1 MNYLSICYFSY
12 VFFYLDTHN
21 FGYKIQFYNHFLCM
35 LRGIFL
41 SEFKRSLQFVMRR
54 YPANS
59 WFLLKVNSN
68 ASLFFAPFSF
78 KYVLLL
84 FVFHFHAFG
93 ITIFV
98 SKYIHRI
105 RHYCIFT
112 AFVVLFSCLVF
123 DKLNKWSE
131 NELLIL
137 FIILLFDP
145 GPLTSCHLHAS
156 CPDCIP
162 PPPPPIPYSLLTDT
176 LNYPAS

>member
-1 MNYLSICYFSY
+1 
-12 VFFYLDTHN
+12 
-21 FGYKIQFYNHFLCM
+21 
-35 LRGIFL
+35 
-41 SEFKRSLQFVMRR
+41 MRR

-59 WFLLKVNSN
+59 WFLLKVNSI

-112 AFVVLFSCLVF
+112 VFVVLFSCLVF

-162 PPPPPIPYSLLTDT
+162 SPPPPRSPTPYSPTLLIIQLLIRPGVQLRAPA
-176 LNYPAS
+176 LNLVPRAISSGASCTRVLIFF